1 MRDSVRSKLEHIAK
15 VMKQGVSKG
24 QVEDRPE
31 LSPPSMDATE
41 ATGAKEAKGDG
52 PCPDCDAAEKAA
64 LGGKSV
70 AEMDLKLDALKK
82 EEVELRDRRSKMLAA
97 EEKATGA

>member
-1 MRDSVRSKLEHIAK
+1 MRSKLEHIAK

-31 LSPPSMDATE
+31 LSPPPMDATE